1 MKTLLIKLS
10 GPMQSWGNEA
20 AFEWRTSHH
29 APTKSAI
36 IGMIAAALGL
46 RRTDERIAKL
56 NELKYAV
63 RIDQPGKMTT
73 DYQTVHYRF
82 KTHVNTK
89 VTNREYLQDAVFV
102 VAVGSEDKALIE
114 TIALAL
120 ERPKFALF
128 LGRRAFPLAGVL
140 ETWTRST
147 DPVSALHGL
156 GWQASNWFMQ
166 KQARFY
172 RAQILADA
180 ELLSDHDWTL
190 IKDQAKS
197 FDPRHREYAY
207 RAQARDAV
215 MLSNPLSPETHD
227 LWEQLG

>member
-20 AFEWRTSHH
+20 TFEWRTSHH

-82 KTHVNTK
+82 KTRVNTK

-128 LGRRAFPLAGVL
+128 LGRRAFPLTGVL

-147 DPVSALHGL
+147 DPVNALHGL

-180 ELLSDHDWTL
+180 ELLSDHNWTL